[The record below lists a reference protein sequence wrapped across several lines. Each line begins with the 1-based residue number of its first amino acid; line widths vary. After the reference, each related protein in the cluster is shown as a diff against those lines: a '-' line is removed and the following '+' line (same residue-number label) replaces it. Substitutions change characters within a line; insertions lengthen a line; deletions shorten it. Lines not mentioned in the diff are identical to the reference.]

1 MPFTE
6 LTEVL
11 GRKRAAHLLRRT
23 CFGGTIAEIDEF
35 AQLTPRQAVER
46 LFRTNLP
53 TPAEPID
60 TATNATWLTTGVIED
75 VNSEEGTLVNYFL
88 DWQLGLM
95 TGQFAQS
102 ATRLSEVFRERIVFF
117 LHTHF
122 TTKRSFVRSSQ
133 ALYFQ
138 NQLFRQFAF
147 DSEDIVIPGD
157 PENDIRDTIVP
168 KNFKTLTRKVSLDIA
183 MLRFLDGHLNVKGRP
198 NENYARE
205 LLELYSIGRGLEG
218 DSDKTDLPTGD
229 YLHFTEQDVQAGAR
243 VLSGFDLDP
252 DFATIDPD
260 TGLPTGILKGG
271 GRQHDDD
278 PKEFSYRF
286 GNQTITADPELTPG
300 GTPTRESII
309 DEIDQMIDMIYSQ
322 AETPKH
328 ICRRLYR
335 FFVYHD
341 IAEELHDSVI
351 ADMADVFESN
361 DYKIQP
367 LLETLFTSTY
377 FYEGAPGREDDFF
390 GSIIKSPVDLVI
402 GTLRTFE
409 YALPDYRTD
418 AVSFYEVMGAYRG
431 AINSMGL
438 DFYEPFEVAGYPAY
452 HQFPIYNRAWIS
464 TNYLTNRYNF
474 YKNVIS
480 ESTSPEAGQINVFDF
495 IINNFPQSV
504 YSDARE
510 LIRTLVTYFYPVSDN
525 LDFAENSTGDLTDER
540 LNFFLQE
547 FIFKDGILNFETE
560 EEWTALFA
568 DANYSR
574 DIASERFS
582 FLLNALL
589 QTPEFQLM

>member
-23 CFGGTIAEIDEF
+23 CFGGSIAEIDEF

-46 LFRTNLP
+46 LFQTNLP

-60 TATNATWLTTGVIED
+60 TATNATWMTTGVIED
-75 VNSEEGTLVNYFL
+75 VNSEESTLVNFFL

-95 TGQFAQS
+95 TGQYAQPE
-102 ATRLSEVFRERIVFF
+102 TRLAEVFRERIVYF

-138 NQLFRQFAF
+138 NLLFRQFAF
-147 DSEDIVIPGD
+147 DGEDIVIPGD
-157 PENDIRDTIVP
+157 PENNIPDTVVP
-168 KNFKTLTRKVSLDIA
+168 RNFKTLTRKVSLDNA

-218 DSDKTDLPTGD
+218 DSDKSGLGDGD

-252 DFATIDPD
+252 DFALIDPE
-260 TGLPTGILKGG
+260 TGLPTGTLKGG

-278 PKEFSYRF
+278 PKEFSFRF
-286 GNQTITADPELTPG
+286 GNQVIDADPDLTIG
-300 GTPTRESII
+300 GNPTRESII
-309 DEIDQMIDMIYSQ
+309 DEIDQMIDMIYNQ
-322 AETPKH
+322 EETPKH

-341 IAEELHDSVI
+341 VTQQLHDTVI
-351 ADMADVFESN
+351 ADMAQVFVDN
-361 DYKIQP
+361 NYKIQP
-367 LLETLFTSTY
+367 VLETLFTSTY
-377 FYEGAPGREDDFF
+377 FYEGEAGRDDDFF
-390 GSIIKSPVDLVI
+390 GSLIKSPIDLVV
-402 GTLRTFE
+402 GSLRTFE
-409 YALPDYRTD
+409 YQLPDFRTAPAD
-418 AVSFYEVMGAYRG
+418 FYEFMGAFRG

-438 DFYEPFEVAGYPAY
+438 DFYEPFEVAGYAAY

-474 YKNVIS
+474 FRNALS
-480 ESTSPEAGQINVFDF
+480 ESPTPEVGKIDVFGF
-495 IINNFPQSV
+495 IVNNFPLSV
-504 YSDARE
+504 YSNPRE
-510 LIRTLVTYFYPVSDN
+510 LIRTLITYLYPVSDN
-525 LDFAENSTGDLTDER
+525 LDFGENSTGDVTDER
-540 LNFFLQE
+540 LSFFLQQFLYKQGLE
-547 FIFKDGILNFETE
+547 QFDSEEDWTNFVSQPDPNRAT
-560 EEWTALFA
+560 
-568 DANYSR
+568 
-574 DIASERFS
+574 ISERFA